1 MSPLF
6 NMDSA
11 NRIHIKKYVSISYL
25 GLRKCGE
32 ANINEPMPI
41 INSPPAMNLGFE
53 APTLPPKYV
62 TGITLKKDPMS

>member
-1 MSPLF
+1 
-6 NMDSA
+6 MDST
-11 NRIHIKKYVSISYL
+11 NRIYIKKCVNISYL